1 MAKTLT
7 RSVDFEP
14 IDRLE
19 EKMKLLVHMVE
30 QLRGEQTTLKDENA
44 RLARTVATL
53 EAQIAESEGTGA
65 ELSMLRE
72 ERDVIRGRVTEMLEQ
87 LEALNL

>member
-19 EKMKLLVHMVE
+19 EKMKMLVHMVE
-30 QLRGEQTTLKDENA
+30 QLRGEQTTLRDENA
-44 RLARTVATL
+44 RLTRTVATL
-53 EAQIAESEGTGA
+53 EAQIAESEGAGA
-65 ELSMLRE
+65 ELTMLRE
-72 ERDVIRGRVTEMLEQ
+72 ERDVIRGRVSEMLEQ

>member
-19 EKMKLLVHMVE
+19 EKMKMLVHMVE
-30 QLRGEQTTLKDENA
+30 QLRGEQTTLRDENA
-44 RLARTVATL
+44 RLTRTVATL
-53 EAQIAESEGTGA
+53 EAQIAESEGAGA
-65 ELSMLRE
+65 ELTMLRD